1 MDRYCMCDMEYLYGM
16 YYVYVWVYWMYM
28 LMRRYM
34 WYMFICLYCMVY
46 VRKYIW
52 WICAMYMREACGSNV
67 CMRGICIRSIIMDML
82 ELFYMTKDKGR
93 NMWLVWNDYIDMNR

>member
-1 MDRYCMCDMEYLYGM
+1 MVWCLGNIHGCMSYMSKM
-16 YYVYVWVYWMYM
+16 VYVYVYM
-28 LMRRYM
+28 
-34 WYMFICLYCMVY
+34 
-46 VRKYIW
+46 W

-93 NMWLVWNDYIDMNR
+93 NMWLVWNDYIDMNK